1 MAAFRR
7 FEALREAV
15 FTVVIP
21 AILRVQSLG
30 WKAERTGLS
39 LHSLRREAHV
49 RFIATRILSRLGL
62 EAERFEKD
70 EGLREVVQTGRD
82 VW

>member
-21 AILRVQSLG
+21 AILRVRSLG
-30 WKAERTGLS
+30 WK
-39 LHSLRREAHV
+39 
-49 RFIATRILSRLGL
+49 
-62 EAERFEKD
+62 AERFEKD